1 MLHKLYL
8 FTHTRSF
15 IMFLSTT
22 FFIFIFPFEAQQCC
36 AWTIIGTNSMYYL
49 TLLKLLDVCMWIF
62 VYILFLAIHTCCV
75 KGWKVA
81 HQIFVHKEDQ
91 IIIFIMFISRVICF
105 SLHYS
110 VFYCCLLVFYLF
122 DSHLFFG
129 FPFCF
134 CFCKH
139 LFATIHL
146 YHVHFPRCWD
156 CIVFLFVVV
165 FLFSTLSFPLLFGF
179 SIFLFFWKKLQQS
192 TWGNLKECTTQNMTN
207 YTINMFQLYISKSL

>member
-1 MLHKLYL
+1 
-8 FTHTRSF
+8 
-15 IMFLSTT
+15 
-22 FFIFIFPFEAQQCC
+22 
-36 AWTIIGTNSMYYL
+36 
-49 TLLKLLDVCMWIF
+49 
-62 VYILFLAIHTCCV
+62 
-75 KGWKVA
+75 
-81 HQIFVHKEDQ
+81 
-91 IIIFIMFISRVICF
+91 
-105 SLHYS
+105 
-110 VFYCCLLVFYLF
+110 LF

-179 SIFLFFWKKLQQS
+179 SIFLFFLKKIA
-192 TWGNLKECTTQNMTN
+192 
-207 YTINMFQLYISKSL
+207 TIHLR